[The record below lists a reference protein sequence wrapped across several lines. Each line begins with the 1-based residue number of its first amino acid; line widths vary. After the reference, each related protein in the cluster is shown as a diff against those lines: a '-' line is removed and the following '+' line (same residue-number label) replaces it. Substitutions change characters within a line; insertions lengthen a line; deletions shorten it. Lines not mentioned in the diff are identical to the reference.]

1 MGMMRSRWLLA
12 LLAALAIAGAV
23 DGFLL
28 WQAQRWN
35 RVIAGGVKE
44 AGDDMAAGKTP
55 PAASFAAAY
64 RAEQAGDAQTA
75 LNLYKRVEQ
84 SDSLELSLAARYN
97 SGNLYLEEAL
107 ALRAGDGDKNALP
120 MAELAKESYR
130 GVLRRDS
137 RHWDAKYNLER
148 ALRVFPDAG
157 TQSGLEPPEQAERAI
172 TTMRGFTLGLP

>member
-1 MGMMRSRWLLA
+1 MIRPRWLA
-12 LLAALAIAGAV
+12 VLLAALAIASAV
-23 DGFLL
+23 DGLLL
-28 WQAQRWN
+28 WQAQQWN
-35 RVIAGGVKE
+35 RVIAGGVTE
-44 AGDDMAAGKTP
+44 AGEMAAGALP
-55 PAASFAAAY
+55 PEAGFAEAY
-64 RAEQAGDAQTA
+64 RAGRAGDLQTA

-107 ALRAGDGDKNALP
+107 ELRDSDGEKNALP

-137 RHWDAKYNLER
+137 RYWDAKYNLER
-148 ALRVFPDAG
+148 ALRAFPDSAA
-157 TQSGLEPPEQAERAI
+157 QSGLEPPEQAERAI